1 MYISVYPICMNV
13 LIIIIISID
22 LPEHN
27 ITIVTTG
34 NQTAGEH
41 LTLSCLVTPTDS
53 LLDTPM
59 LMWIGPITEKG
70 NKSLNGPF
78 IQNGIMRLELEFTP
92 LKASDG
98 GSYVCRAV
106 SVITSLG
113 LVKDT
118 NLMKNLIVFCKS

>member
-1 MYISVYPICMNV
+1 MYISVYSICMNI
-13 LIIIIISID
+13 LIIIIIIISID

-59 LMWIGPITEKG
+59 LMWIGPIT

-78 IQNGIMRLELEFTP
+78 IQNGIMQLELEFTP

-113 LVKDT
+113 LMKDT
-118 NLMKNLIVFCKS
+118 NLMKDLIVYCKS